1 MDKGRLLGLMVTK
14 NRHLDKWKDA
24 IVMSRENNLSKTKN
38 SQKFT
43 KQFIGLKIVKI
54 IEIAFFRILNGLFG
68 QGDDLVKRMKL
79 EEQRIAEEKKLSELI
94 SKLPSGILVSFDG
107 TDHYKLTDDVYE
119 QVCKATK
126 LIPQRAI
133 MGANFLNFRAHELYT
148 INGNQIDETFV
159 KWDQEKNKC
168 FAGFTVSG
176 NNVGVDESIT
186 ISGEALSFLSTGI
199 DTRVYFIK
207 NF

>member
-1 MDKGRLLGLMVTK
+1 MLK
-14 NRHLDKWKDA
+14 
-24 IVMSRENNLSKTKN
+24 ENFLSKIKYLPET
-38 SQKFT
+38 T
-43 KQFIGLKIVKI
+43 KQFGGLVLI
-54 IEIAFFRILNGLFG
+54 ILIISLSFFALNLKFG
-68 QGDDLVKRMKL
+68 GGDELVRKMKL
-79 EEQRIAEEKKLSELI
+79 EEERIAKEKKLSELI
-94 SKLPSGILVSFDG
+94 SKLPSGILVTFDG
-107 TDHYKLTDDVYE
+107 TEHYKLTEEVYE

-133 MGANFLNFRAHELYT
+133 MGANFLNFRAHEIYT
-148 INGNQIDETFV
+148 INGNKIDETFV
-159 KWDQEKNKC
+159 KWDQEKGKC